1 MPLIDVIDNNGR
13 ISGSVCYRN
22 GSLVRFCVDIGFGK
36 QKYQYTT
43 QFERIEP
50 SLARYE
56 EIPLFFNQKKRLR
69 IVFKDGREFTLRREF
84 KI

>member
-1 MPLIDVIDNNGR
+1 MPMIDVIDSNGR
-13 ISGSVCYRN
+13 VSGSVCYRN
-22 GSLVRFCVDIGFGK
+22 GPLVRFCVDIGAGS

-50 SLARYE
+50 ALARYE
-56 EIPLFFNQKKRLR
+56 EIPLFPNQKKRLR